1 MVQQLQAA
9 QAKVSMPTSSNP
21 GPLELVEDG
30 LKRSH
35 SVFWFRVQ
43 SMTIRPMAEVY
54 NLAFDAQYLAYLIV
68 SIYRIYLS
76 SCLSSYLSIYLSIYL
91 SVYLSICLSV
101 YLSICLSVYLSICLS
116 VYLSICLSVYL
127 SICLSVYLSIC
138 LSVYLSIYLWPRLDI
153 SCEES
158 LRCHQSWLRTAS
170 QACFVLKRQRM
181 ESRPLRRPREIFRR
195 KNSDRTLVI
204 PSFHVSF
211 WVSNKILAED

>member
-91 SVYLSICLSV
+91 
-101 YLSICLSVYLSICLS
+101 
-116 VYLSICLSVYL
+116 
-127 SICLSVYLSIC
+127 
-138 LSVYLSIYLWPRLDI
+138 WPRLDI

-195 KNSDRTLVI
+195 KWDTW
-204 PSFHVSF
+204 F
-211 WVSNKILAED
+211 WVNFWGEQSNQTIQKKIRPNFRYSQFLCFFLGFQQNSGRRLGWRFFRSWVSPFRWLL